1 MKIGI
6 VIGSIRDGRNG
17 KAIGDWVAA
26 RAAER
31 TDAEFVTVDLKEFD
45 LPLMASATLPAM
57 ADRKY
62 ESDNV
67 SRWSRVIDS
76 CDGFVFVTPEYNHS
90 IPAALKNAL
99 DYLFAEWHH
108 KPAGIVSYG
117 LAGGV
122 RAAEHLKT
130 VLLEV
135 KAVPVSAQVALSVFE
150 DFTYADPTDPASPF
164 EVTPR
169 DHQATALSEM
179 IAEVLAYTTALATL
193 RSPTGTPTDT
203 EGAPAAL
210 AEAS

>member
-67 SRWSRVIDS
+67 TRWSRAIDS
-76 CDGFVFVTPEYNHS
+76 CDGFVFVTPEYNHGV
-90 IPAALKNAL
+90 PGALKNAVDSL
-99 DYLFAEWHH
+99 GPEWTG
-108 KPAGIVSYG
+108 KTIGFVSYG
-117 LAGGV
+117 ADGGIRSV
-122 RAAEHLKT
+122 EQWRQIVANFQMLDIR
-130 VLLEV
+130 
-135 KAVPVSAQVALSVFE
+135 AQVSISVFAE
-150 DFTYADPTDPASPF
+150 FGTDGFAPSARRPAELSTLLDQL
-164 EVTPR
+164 VSL
-169 DHQATALSEM
+169 TAK
-179 IAEVLAYTTALATL
+179 LA
-193 RSPTGTPTDT
+193 R
-203 EGAPAAL
+203 
-210 AEAS
+210 